1 MALTGF
7 EALYIGKALVE
18 SGTAS
23 FQDYRERQS
32 IIADTNSRY
41 KQASI
46 NNNLSYIE
54 QLHINQEDAL
64 DLKALGFETTDL
76 RFAMRKEDSRQAAVE
91 ASMGGMFGRSG
102 QSVEATKLNIE
113 RYGLKAL
120 ARKDLNRE
128 IKELSFSQ
136 RKQNAANAALSKNN
150 ALMSGVQTMPSGTG
164 LALQIASSGLQA
176 AIDSKQGTSRGYAR
190 AQEGIS

>member
-1 MALTGF
+1 MSFTGF

-32 IIADTNSRY
+32 IIADTDSRY

-190 AQEGIS
+190 AQESL

>member
-1 MALTGF
+1 MSFTGF
-7 EALYIGKALVE
+7 GALYIGKALVE

-32 IIADTNSRY
+32 IIADTDSRY

-91 ASMGGMFGRSG
+91 ASKGGMFGRSA
-102 QSVEATKLNIE
+102 QSVEATKLNI
-113 RYGLKAL
+113 
-120 ARKDLNRE
+120 
-128 IKELSFSQ
+128 
-136 RKQNAANAALSKNN
+136 
-150 ALMSGVQTMPSGTG
+150 
-164 LALQIASSGLQA
+164 
-176 AIDSKQGTSRGYAR
+176 
-190 AQEGIS
+190 